1 MKSHTRRWGGA
12 LVVIKPVEMV
22 NNELVILYDS
32 HLLAFVSITT
42 LVIGA
47 PPLVYLALAPIL
59 MTLLT

>member
-1 MKSHTRRWGGA
+1 M
-12 LVVIKPVEMV
+12 VIKPVEMV

-59 MTLLT
+59 MPLLA